1 MKIKSLITAVSSA
14 LALFIST
21 TMIGFSLI
29 ELLVV
34 VAIIGILAAIGT
46 VGYNNYVNSAR
57 VAATV
62 ANAVSISE
70 ALQACDAANNCGNY
84 IPTAISSNADPSLVS
99 YIVAGLGNDVNG
111 VPLNPLDGI
120 AGSSN
125 ARNPWDNSQLSMINS
140 NIDSFGT
147 GSTGGGGS
155 GCSGLGHIVVNVL
168 YNNTIQIQA
177 CTIATHYLDLYGNDA
192 VNYSA
197 DPNSPAPF
205 QMINIHG

>member
-62 ANAVSISE
+62 ANAVSVSE

-84 IPTAISSNADPSLVS
+84 IPTAISSGADPSLAYNV
-99 YIVAGLGNDVNG
+99 VAGIGWDLPNNR
-111 VPLNPLDGI
+111 PLNPLDGI
-120 AGSSN
+120 GGSSN
-125 ARNPWDNSQLSMINS
+125 ARNPWDNSQLSVNNN
-140 NIDSFGT
+140 NIDSWGT
-147 GSTGGGGS
+147 SGGS
-155 GCSGLGHIVVNVL
+155 GCTGLGHIAL
-168 YNNTIQIQA
+168 YIANNTVQIQA
-177 CTIATHYLDLYGNDA
+177 CTIDNGDGSI
-192 VNYSA
+192 SA
-197 DPNSPAPF
+197 DPKSPAPF